1 MKLWSVLLLFLLMP
15 AVAAADI
22 SFEAGINVSAEAE
35 NASLAKEDAM
45 KKAYREA
52 FLKVSSRLT
61 TAENVEKLNELT
73 DAQLSHFV
81 QEVSVIAEH
90 SGTKTYR
97 ADLNIKINEKLLKQ
111 YMQENDML
119 EVVAA
124 PAKVLIV
131 PVYSDTAYPDK
142 VIWED
147 GNLWRQAWLDK
158 GLIKSGAY
166 DFFVV
171 SDTPANRAVL
181 SDTDLNREVYDKL
194 ISLNHVKDVFV
205 VNAVRAGRNTLAIVI
220 RSHPETEE
228 KRLLITDENGE
239 TFDKGIAETIGYI
252 TLEMQGRTVEEN
264 SRRGNLEAVYHFNR
278 LPEWLDMEKRLNHV
292 PQIKNVRIETMGSHQ
307 VKTKIE
313 FSGSESRLRASLEN
327 AGIYLQSDNG
337 RYILR

>member
-1 MKLWSVLLLFLLMP
+1 
-15 AVAAADI
+15 
-22 SFEAGINVSAEAE
+22 
-35 NASLAKEDAM
+35 
-45 KKAYREA
+45 
-52 FLKVSSRLT
+52 
-61 TAENVEKLNELT
+61 
-73 DAQLSHFV
+73 
-81 QEVSVIAEH
+81 
-90 SGTKTYR
+90 
-97 ADLNIKINEKLLKQ
+97 
-111 YMQENDML
+111 ML

-166 DFFVV
+166 DFFVI